1 MHWID
6 IGSWLDRLGDLDPTT
21 IYLAIGALALLE
33 SAAFIGL
40 LVPGESAVL
49 VGGALAAHGDVNVFV
64 LIAAVALG
72 AALGDSF
79 GYEIGRRSGPWLRGS
94 RLGRALG
101 PQRTEAGARYL
112 ERRGAKAVFFGRFVA
127 VVRTGVPV
135 LAGAARMPYRT
146 FVLWN
151 VTGAVLWSALHVSV
165 GYAAGRSGG
174 QLQSALSTA
183 GLVAV
188 AVVVA
193 AAALQLHRHRHRHP
207 RDRSATEVDLRDG
220 PVHADAHRYEPAR

>member
-1 MHWID
+1 MHWLD
-6 IGSWLDRLGDLDPTT
+6 IGSLLDGVGDLDPTV
-21 IYLAIGALALLE
+21 IYLVIGGLALLE
-33 SAAFIGL
+33 SAAFVGL

-49 VGGALAAHGDVNVFV
+49 IGGALAAHGDVNVFV
-64 LIAAVALG
+64 MMAAVAAG

-79 GYEIGRRSGPWLRGS
+79 GYEVGRRSGPWLMGS
-94 RLGRALG
+94 RLGRAFG
-101 PQRTEAGARYL
+101 ERRAEAGARYL
-112 ERRGAKAVFFGRFVA
+112 EQRGAKAVFFGRFVA

-151 VTGAVLWSALHVSV
+151 VTGAVLWSALHVSI

-174 QLQSALSTA
+174 RLHSVLSTA

-188 AVVVA
+188 ALVVA
-193 AAALQLHRHRHRHP
+193 AAVVVHVHRRRSLAEDDQELHLAVIADP
-207 RDRSATEVDLRDG
+207 GRSTAGV
-220 PVHADAHRYEPAR
+220 

>member
-1 MHWID
+1 MHWLNF
-6 IGSWLDRLGDLDPTT
+6 GTWLNGIGDLDPTV
-21 IYLAIGALALLE
+21 IYLVIGGLALLE

-64 LIAAVALG
+64 MVAAVAVG

-79 GYEIGRRSGPWLRGS
+79 SYELGRRSGTWLMGS
-94 RLGRALG
+94 RLGRAFG
-101 PQRTEAGARYL
+101 ERRAEAGARYL
-112 ERRGAKAVFFGRFVA
+112 ERRGAKAVFFGRFIA

-151 VTGAVLWSALHVSV
+151 VTGAVLWSALHVSL

-174 QLQSALSTA
+174 QLQSSISTA
-183 GLVAV
+183 GAV
-188 AVVVA
+188 AVVLVVA
-193 AAALQLHRHRHRHP
+193 AVAVQLRRHRSLREDDQELHLTVVA
-207 RDRSATEVDLRDG
+207 DLGRSTAGV
-220 PVHADAHRYEPAR
+220 